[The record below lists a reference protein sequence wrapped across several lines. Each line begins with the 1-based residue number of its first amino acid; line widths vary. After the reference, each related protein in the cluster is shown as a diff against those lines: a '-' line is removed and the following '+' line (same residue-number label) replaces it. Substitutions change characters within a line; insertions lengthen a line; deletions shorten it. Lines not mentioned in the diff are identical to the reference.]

1 MPVRHQ
7 LLTLDRH
14 PKGSPASRTPT
25 RCASPHWARAP
36 LQSRPHRRGRAHSLT
51 AVAPTGGLFSYIR
64 AHTVSRS
71 RSHTRLSHPP
81 PSMYL
86 LIALSPTLSSPALS
100 HAGRHS
106 QFTAH
111 ISRLALRKAHIHG
124 SHSPPRTF
132 GATTL
137 ITVTRTPCRCPL
149 SFALVLHANAAR
161 RDAGVPHPTVAHEH
175 ISPSAAITADTV
187 AFLRCG

>member
-111 ISRLALRKAHIHG
+111 ISRLALRKAHIH
-124 SHSPPRTF
+124 SQPWLTFSTAHFWRDNPHHCDAHAMSLSSLVRSRSPRQC
-132 GATTL
+132 GA
-137 ITVTRTPCRCPL
+137 
-149 SFALVLHANAAR
+149 S
-161 RDAGVPHPTVAHEH
+161 
-175 ISPSAAITADTV
+175 
-187 AFLRCG
+187 